1 MPGSSA
7 LWRAVV
13 PGAAALSMLAAVVAG
28 NTHADPARAPA
39 AATGP
44 TYAMLGR
51 AAVATVKHSYY
62 HGAGLWNICVPAQCG
77 TSDHDWGAD
86 SLTYALYFHWRLTHD
101 KTVIPLMNALT
112 ASARTYTPTTA
123 AWSDAPLWDSVATA
137 LEYQVT
143 GNPLALAKAEAAF
156 NYVATDQAAAF
167 ATGACPAIQYQLR
180 NGGTTKVKTLET
192 SANYIRAALLL
203 YQITK
208 GAVFLQQA
216 QTEYAAVR
224 QYFLDPAVPLYSVYV
239 FDNGATCTQVPGRF
253 FGSVNGLMISNGLTL
268 AQDTGQ
274 AAYRTQAI
282 ATAKAVGQDLNDAA
296 GVYADLQAENDVTE
310 PLIEAMYNL
319 ATQGHQTFA
328 RLWLLRAASAAAS
341 GVTAGGE
348 YGRFFDGPPPQ
359 APVTAWQVAGGL
371 TLEQAAGALDPAAA
385 HPAGLLDT
393 GGPGPRRPE
402 PGLHPDPV
410 HLHRA
415 GRRDHGHDRR
425 GLLRTRPRAGVHR
438 RETNLRPDRHLAEQ
452 VQLRAESAELDPV
465 RLALADAG
473 HAHHRDR
480 PRRPERQGRQLVL
493 PHDRLP
499 AREVASR
506 RRRRA
511 RAVSPCAGSGG
522 PPAART
528 AP

>member
-28 NTHADPARAPA
+28 NTHADPAHAPA

-371 TLEQAAGALDPAAA
+371 TLEQAAGALDPAGRPTQLGYWTQAVLVPDDLSLA
-385 HPAGLLDT
+385 FTPIQFTFT
-393 GGPGPRRPE
+393 GRAVAIMGTIGEVCCE
-402 PGLHPDPV
+402 PGHAQVFIDGKRTFDQTGIWQNKSSSGQSLPNSILFAWRWPTPGTHTIEIVPGVPNAKEGSSFF
-410 HLHRA
+410 HMT
-415 GRRDHGHDRR
+415 GY
-425 GLLRTRPRAGVHR
+425 LLVK
-438 RETNLRPDRHLAEQ
+438 
-452 VQLRAESAELDPV
+452 
-465 RLALADAG
+465 
-473 HAHHRDR
+473 
-480 PRRPERQGRQLVL
+480 
-493 PHDRLP
+493 
-499 AREVASR
+499 
-506 RRRRA
+506 
-511 RAVSPCAGSGG
+511 
-522 PPAART
+522 
-528 AP
+528 